1 MRHNMPGAHV
11 STSSS
16 GNTGTIGA
24 ILTDVI
30 LYSSVMSAAWGREAA
45 KCGANRTSNSGSAS
59 AFQLPLHFLY
69 TSLRLNTV

>member
-1 MRHNMPGAHV
+1 MPGAHV

-45 KCGANRTSNSGSAS
+45 KCGANRTSNGKCLCNSCTPACM
-59 AFQLPLHFLY
+59 
-69 TSLRLNTV
+69 

>member
-1 MRHNMPGAHV
+1 MRHSMAGAHV
-11 STSSS
+11 STSLS

-24 ILTDVI
+24 ILTVAV
-30 LYSSVMSAAWGREAA
+30 LYSVMSAAWGREAA